1 MGCRLLGRMLPPM
14 KRPTSRQ
21 RRRRGS
27 AFIKILMIMRW
38 LTPQP
43 RGLPNKMVIWVTHLS
58 LISLTRIPMTS
69 SRMILTR
76 TMRLTRLFS
85 LTERLLMFLIRLN
98 QKMLRRRRRP
108 QPRPLRRRSSM
119 LRTPGLSRTS
129 MTGPSRNS
137 LNHPSPN
144 PRSMPRD
151 KSFRK

>member
-1 MGCRLLGRMLPPM
+1 MR
-14 KRPTSRQ
+14 RPTSRQ

-27 AFIKILMIMRW
+27 AFIRILMIHWW
-38 LTPQP
+38 LTPPP

-58 LISLTRIPMTS
+58 LILLRIPMIKN
-69 SRMILTR
+69 RMILTR
-76 TMRLTRLFS
+76 TMRLTRFIS
-85 LTERLLMFLIRLN
+85 LIRQLLIMPIRLHRSPSPN
-98 QKMLRRRRRP
+98 PRLRKMLRRRRRP